1 MIYIKNT
8 GRQEKHMDF
17 FARKRIISVIINAAG
32 DEASLEERLDLY
44 CENLAAEELERLTA
58 RSQKE

>member
-1 MIYIKNT
+1 
-8 GRQEKHMDF
+8 MDF

-44 CENLAAEELERLTA
+44 RENLSAEELERLTA

>member
-8 GRQEKHMDF
+8 GRQEKHKDF
-17 FARKRIISVIINAAG
+17 FARKRIISVKINAAG